1 MNDAIASVTRPQY
14 TVKNIEPIAMGS
26 DVQARRF
33 TLGAGE
39 AIPWH
44 FHSEV
49 ADWYVCLAGRLTVE
63 TRAPRDRVELAPGGT
78 YRIPPKRAHHISN
91 RSGEDCEFMLIQG
104 VGRNDFHLV
113 GQSGAQPDAV
123 QAGAVQPGTVHPGGA
138 A

>member
-1 MNDAIASVTRPQY
+1 MNDADAALARPQY
-14 TVKNIEPIAMGS
+14 TVKSVEPIAMGT

-49 ADWYVCLAGRLTVE
+49 SDWYVCLEGRLTVE
-63 TRAPRDRVELAPGGT
+63 TRAPRHLVELAPGGT
-78 YRIPPKRAHHISN
+78 YSIPPKTAHLISN
-91 RSGEDCEFMLIQG
+91 KGAEDCRFMLIQG

-113 GQSGAQPDAV
+113 GQ
-123 QAGAVQPGTVHPGGA
+123 TGA